1 MYGEQSILDPFFMAL
16 YGGTALLTLV
26 AALYLLLGRSNAIAP
41 DVCSSRMLRRWTA
54 AFFLASALSHVWWY
68 VLGTVWLTD
77 DRLVR
82 NLTAIILDHLT
93 LVPLVLAVLLAM
105 LQDRHRPVWPWWL
118 AQLPVLV
125 LGGMGMVQRNWC
137 VGYTL
142 AHYWQLAVIVTFVAY
157 YVFALRHYG
166 RWLLD
171 NFADLEHK
179 EVWQSLVFA
188 IALFAAYEVYTTNAG
203 ELQREYLAQ
212 VLTLVIVGFL
222 VWRVETLEELR
233 DEWGVK
239 MRRNHVADYTDL
251 MTNSETNTNH

>member
-26 AALYLLLGRSNAIAP
+26 AALYLLLRRSNAIAP

-105 LQDRHRPVWPWWL
+105 LQDRRRPWWPWWV
-118 AQLPVLV
+118 AEVPVLA
-125 LGGMGMVQRNWC
+125 LGAAGMAGRDWH

-142 AHYWQLAVIVTFVAY
+142 ASCWQLALIVAFVIY
-157 YVFALRHYG
+157 YSFAVRRYG
-166 RWLLD
+166 CWLLD
-171 NFADLEHK
+171 NFADLDRK

-188 IALFAAYEVYTTNAG
+188 LALFVAYWLYTSNG
-203 ELQREYLAQ
+203 GLMLREYLSQ
-212 VLTLVIVGFL
+212 VLTLVITGFL
-222 VWRVETLEELR
+222 VWRTETLQELR
-233 DEWGVK
+233 DEWGGK
-239 MRRNHVADYTDL
+239 T
-251 MTNSETNTNH
+251 T

>member
-26 AALYLLLGRSNAIAP
+26 AALYLLLRRSNAIAP

-54 AFFLASALSHVWWY
+54 AFFLASSLSHVWWY

-82 NLTAIILDHLT
+82 NLTAIMLDHLT

-105 LQDRHRPVWPWWL
+105 LQDRRRPVWPWWL
-118 AQLPVLV
+118 AQVPVV
-125 LGGMGMVQRNWC
+125 VMGAVGIDRRDEFW
-137 VGYTL
+137 GYTL
-142 AHYWQLAVIVTFVAY
+142 PHCWQVAVIAAFVVY
-157 YVFALRHYG
+157 YVFAVRRYG

-171 NFADLEHK
+171 NFADLDHK

-188 IALFAAYEVYTTNAG
+188 VFLFVFYELYTSNAG
-203 ELQREYLAQ
+203 EMMKEYMAQ
-212 VLTLVIVGFL
+212 VITLVIIAFL
-222 VWRVETLEELR
+222 VWRVETLQELEG
-233 DEWGVK
+233 D
-239 MRRNHVADYTDL
+239 
-251 MTNSETNTNH
+251 

>member
-26 AALYLLLGRSNAIAP
+26 AALYLLLRRSNAIAP
-41 DVCSSRMLRRWTA
+41 EVCSSSVLRRWTA
-54 AFFLASALSHVWWY
+54 AFFLASALSHVWWF
-68 VLGTVWLTD
+68 VLDEHWLTD

-82 NLTAIILDHLT
+82 NILVIMLDEVT
-93 LVPLVLAVLLAM
+93 LVPLVMAVLLAM

-171 NFADLEHK
+171 NFADLDHK

-188 IALFAAYEVYTTNAG
+188 LALFVAYWLYTSNG
-203 ELQREYLAQ
+203 GSMLREYLSQ
-212 VLTLVIVGFL
+212 VLTLVITGFL
-222 VWRVETLEELR
+222 VWRTETLQELR
-233 DEWGVK
+233 DEWGGK
-239 MRRNHVADYTDL
+239 T
-251 MTNSETNTNH
+251 T